1 MVSCRVNALQTSGA
15 GFDVMSYVPG
25 AVGDLCPVF
34 SCWVWGERPM
44 KVPGL
49 HSYYENISFTMPP
62 LWEVGTK
69 RQPFRRFRGSG
80 T

>member
-1 MVSCRVNALQTSGA
+1 
-15 GFDVMSYVPG
+15 
-25 AVGDLCPVF
+25 
-34 SCWVWGERPM
+34 M

-62 LWEVGTK
+62 LWEVGAK

-80 T
+80 TGVVVLWCRAVCGKSHRQCSLSA